1 MPIGEIYERIEAITP
16 GEHQELIRYI
26 RKYTRSI
33 YTAEDFLQDAYLEA
47 LLRADQIRD
56 PSKLIPWLKTVAKR
70 KAIKQMTEYAGIL
83 KKYVLITTEGKISPE
98 DEWLNRIFLS
108 DLLCRVLGK
117 FPPYYRYIVIY
128 RNVRKMPYSQIAE
141 KLGISSSAAR
151 QAHSRV
157 IRAMKKEVRT
167 EINSD

>member
-98 DEWLNRIFLS
+98 DSAPFSNRT
-108 DLLCRVLGK
+108 LL
-117 FPPYYRYIVIY
+117 F
-128 RNVRKMPYSQIAE
+128 IADYQ
-141 KLGISSSAAR
+141 ISSFKCGR
-151 QAHSRV
+151 FV
-157 IRAMKKEVRT
+157 L
-167 EINSD
+167 